1 MKTAIHPRKLL
12 LVTCL
17 LALVLAGCL
26 GASRPVDFYTLT
38 PLLRPTGG
46 PDAAP
51 GTIIAVPPVVIPQYI
66 DRPQIVTRTDDN
78 QIALSEFNR
87 WGGTLKD
94 ELTRVLVENLSILLV
109 GRGANVMIDILAL
122 DPTYLVTV
130 TVNRFDG
137 QLGDTVWLNAAWT
150 IRDQKA
156 KKMLAVKT
164 SAIQEKAAAQGYNA
178 LVTAESRAVAALSRE
193 IAAELS
199 ALLKTTP

>member
-1 MKTAIHPRKLL
+1 MKTSMHARIIPFF
-12 LVTCL
+12 TCL
-17 LALVLAGCL
+17 LALALAGCL
-26 GASRPVDFYTLT
+26 GASRPVDFYNLT
-38 PLLRPTGG
+38 PLPRPIKRLE
-46 PDAAP
+46 AAP
-51 GTIIAVPPVVIPQYI
+51 GTIIAVPPVMIPQYI
-66 DRPQIVTRTDDN
+66 DRPQIVTRTDEN

-94 ELTRVLVENLSILLV
+94 ELTYVLVENLNILLAE
-109 GRGANVMIDILAL
+109 RRANVMIDILAF

-137 QLGDTVWLNAAWT
+137 QLGDTVWLSAAWT

-164 SAIQEKAAAQGYNA
+164 SAIQEKAAAEGYDA
-178 LVTAESRAVAALSRE
+178 LIAAESQAVAALSRE

-199 ALLKTTP
+199 AVLKTP